1 MFYVCQLVM
10 GQTQPEGINTTG
22 QKKRVLS
29 RDTMKNIYSDLI
41 IYRSII
47 KLLIIILNVFQK

>member
-22 QKKRVLS
+22 QKKKS
-29 RDTMKNIYSDLI
+29 AFKGHNEEYI
-41 IYRSII
+41 
-47 KLLIIILNVFQK
+47 